1 MRRAIFMSKVRYNSA
16 TKTILGACWGALA
29 WSLAIPR
36 QACWYNM
43 FYDKLY
49 HEQQMYL
56 TTLWFALIFQYISL
70 LNIVQFVIRMRSN
83 KNHKMRHSRK
93 EFCELEGFTINPWIF
108 KIFTHNG
115 YCFYFS
121 TERAKFPGSFINL
134 GWFSHVLG
142 HHIFEPFV

>member
-1 MRRAIFMSKVRYNSA
+1 MSKVRYNSA
-16 TKTILGACWGALA
+16 TKTILDACWGARA
-29 WSLAIPR
+29 WLLAIPR
-36 QACWYNM
+36 QACWYSM

-49 HEQQMYL
+49 HLVYSNEQQMYL
-56 TTLWFALIFQYISL
+56 ATLWFALIFQYINS
-70 LNIVQFVIRMRSN
+70 LNIVQFVMRMGSN

-93 EFCELEGFTINPWIF
+93 EFCGLEGFSINPWIF